1 METIKSRIPAMFINP
16 ILIAVSVLIYLL
28 LLRLFFPIF
37 NGAAFVFS
45 LVPAAFAGWIS
56 GKNTGVFTAFV
67 ILILNYLL
75 APSSPPASL
84 SLLMQSLPI
93 DIAVVGIGGL
103 TGWLGNRFRNN
114 KMISEELTKENITLA
129 KKIREQLLNEEK
141 LKVTRD
147 RCTSMIENINEVIFQ
162 LDENNRWSFL
172 NPAWTN
178 LTGFSVEESLGTE
191 PADYLHPDE
200 KEKSMLFFSQIIKK
214 DKPDSILISRFLT
227 KQKTYKWVEV
237 HCKRALENDLKT
249 TGVFGTLKDY
259 TEIKQT
265 EEALKLNARFEKLI
279 ATISTA
285 FINIPLTK
293 IDQGI
298 SAALKVIGMFFNVDR
313 SYLFF
318 CSENEHT
325 YIKSHEWIGNEVT
338 RSIIKSQKMGSASL
352 SYLEEKL
359 TSFETVYI
367 PDVEQLPDEIVLLK
381 KILQRSKLKSLVI
394 LPLIYSNELIGF
406 LGFDAILHKREFS
419 KESLQL
425 LKVIADIFAN
435 AYQNKKREEKIVS
448 LNQALESRVVQRTSQ
463 LEKAN
468 EELMIEI
475 LERTKIQTALEESE
489 IRYRTLFESNP
500 YPMWVYEKDSLNFLT
515 VNDMAMRIYGYSKDE
530 FLAMNVKDIY
540 PQSELPAALEYLS
553 KPQPKVHVAGI
564 WKHVRKDGSFIDTEI
579 ISHSITFG
587 EKDARLVLALDVTER
602 IKAEKLLQDS
612 LAEKEIMIK
621 EIHHRVKNNLQIISS
636 LLTLQAE
643 FIKDESSR
651 GYFNDSQNRVKSM
664 AIIHEKL
671 YQTRDFANIDIKDY
685 VSNLTL
691 SLFKAYNINT
701 KLIEVDVEIS
711 NILLDVDT
719 AIPCGLIINELV
731 SNSLKYAFSDGRKG
745 KMTIK
750 LLPVEDDK
758 LQLIVGDNGIGLP
771 EDLESRETQSL
782 GLTLVNILAKQ
793 LNGNLEKINNNGA
806 TFILTFLKPFKTR
819 N

>member
-1 METIKSRIPAMFINP
+1 MENNKSRIPAKFINP
-16 ILIAVSVLIYLL
+16 ILITVSVLIYLL
-28 LLRLFFPIF
+28 LLRFFFPIF
-37 NGAAFVFS
+37 NVTVFVLCFVPVAFS
-45 LVPAAFAGWIS
+45 GWIS
-56 GKNTGVFTAFV
+56 GKHTGIFTALV

-75 APSSPPASL
+75 APVSSSPNPNL
-84 SLLMQSLPI
+84 FIQSLPI
-93 DIAVVGIGGL
+93 DLAALGIGGL
-103 TGWLGNRFRNN
+103 TGWFGDRFRNY
-114 KMISEELTKENITLA
+114 KLISEELTKENITLA
-129 KKIREQLLNEEK
+129 KKIREQTLAEEK
-141 LKVTRD
+141 LKVNRE
-147 RCTSMIENINEVIFQ
+147 RSNSMIENIGEVIFQ
-162 LDENNRWSFL
+162 LDENYRWTFL
-172 NPAWTN
+172 NFAWTK
-178 LTGFSVEESLGTE
+178 LTGFSVEESLKTE
-191 PADYLHPDE
+191 LTDYLHHDE
-200 KEKSMLFFSQIIKK
+200 KEKSVRFFSHIVNKGK
-214 DKPDSILISRFLT
+214 SDSKLITRFLT
-227 KQKTYKWVEV
+227 KQQSYKWVEV
-237 HCKRALENDLKT
+237 HCKKVLGEDQKI
-249 TGVFGTLKDY
+249 TGIFGTLKDY

-265 EEALKLNARFEKLI
+265 EEALELNARFEKLI

-298 SAALKVIGMFFNVDR
+298 SAALKVIGMFFNVER
-313 SYLFF
+313 SYLFL

-359 TSFETVYI
+359 TSFETIYI
-367 PDVEQLPDEIVLLK
+367 PDVEQLPEEIVSLK
-381 KILQRSKLKSLVI
+381 KILQRSKIKSIVI

-448 LNQALESRVVQRTSQ
+448 LNHELESRVVQRTSQ

-468 EELMIEI
+468 EELLNEI

-489 IRYRTLFESNP
+489 TRYRTLFESNP
-500 YPMWVYEKDSLNFLT
+500 YPMWVYEKESLHFLT
-515 VNDMAMRIYGYSKDE
+515 VNDMAIRNYGYSKDE
-530 FLAMNVKDIY
+530 FLTMSVKDIY
-540 PQSELPAALEYLS
+540 PQSEVPSALEYLS
-553 KPQPKVHVAGI
+553 KPQPNVHVAGI
-564 WKHVRKDGSFIDTEI
+564 WKHIRRDGSLIDAEI
-579 ISHSITFG
+579 ISHAITFG

-602 IKAEKLLQDS
+602 IKAEKQLQDS

-701 KLIEVDVEIS
+701 KLVEVDVEIS
-711 NILLDVDT
+711 NISLDVDT

-745 KMTIK
+745 KMMIK

-758 LQLIVGDNGIGLP
+758 LQLIVSDNGVGLP
-771 EDLESRETQSL
+771 ADLGSRETQSL
-782 GLTLVNILAKQ
+782 GLTLVNILSKQ
-793 LNGNLEKINNNGA
+793 LNGSLEMINKNGA
-806 TFILTFLKPFKTR
+806 TFILTFLKPFTAR